1 MYSSYGTKLKLQ
13 VSVAVEIY
21 AALYNVEMRTS
32 CWRWSYIGQIYKVCK
47 NKKIKTMLINKSK

>member
-1 MYSSYGTKLKLQ
+1 MYSSYELQ

-32 CWRWSYIGQIYKVCK
+32 CWR
-47 NKKIKTMLINKSK
+47 

>member
-1 MYSSYGTKLKLQ
+1 MYSSCGTKLKLQ

-32 CWRWSYIGQIYKVCK
+32 CWR
-47 NKKIKTMLINKSK
+47 

>member
-21 AALYNVEMRTS
+21 AALYNVEMRT
-32 CWRWSYIGQIYKVCK
+32 WR
-47 NKKIKTMLINKSK
+47 

>member
-1 MYSSYGTKLKLQ
+1 MYSSYGSYGTQLKLQ

-32 CWRWSYIGQIYKVCK
+32 CWRWSYRPD
-47 NKKIKTMLINKSK
+47 L